1 MGETNSISVT
11 ANIYVYIYIYIF
23 FFFFFFKSENVC
35 SWSVASCILCETILS
50 VSVKVDSRRIV
61 DDSVTRC
68 QGRLT
73 IV

>member
-11 ANIYVYIYIYIF
+11 ANIYVYIYIY
-23 FFFFFFKSENVC
+23 FFFFFKSENVC

>member
-11 ANIYVYIYIYIF
+11 ANIDVYIYIY
-23 FFFFFFKSENVC
+23 FFFFFKSENVC